1 MNRYLLII
9 KNEVK
14 EALSESKNLI
24 FLLFVIFIASVVLG
38 IIFHDAIYDSIS
50 PVIDNMVEL
59 GGSDNLTIS
68 WMLNN
73 IRANLLTYFL
83 SRLFA
88 FMAFFSI
95 IFNGL
100 IIGVVGGTITA
111 NDPSNWIMF
120 LALIL
125 PHGIFEIPSLV
136 FSSAGG
142 IFLFK
147 FIFNTF
153 KTLFKN
159 NNTTLKESF
168 LDSWDKNKSI
178 LKHSLVLLILSLVL
192 MVIAGIIEGNFT
204 LMFGK
209 WIQSFF

>member
-68 WMLNN
+68 LMLNN

-83 SRLFA
+83 SILFA
-88 FMAFFSI
+88 FMAFSP
-95 IFNGL
+95 L
-100 IIGVVGGTITA
+100 
-111 NDPSNWIMF
+111 F
-120 LALIL
+120 LM
-125 PHGIFEIPSLV
+125 
-136 FSSAGG
+136 
-142 IFLFK
+142 
-147 FIFNTF
+147 
-153 KTLFKN
+153 
-159 NNTTLKESF
+159 
-168 LDSWDKNKSI
+168 D
-178 LKHSLVLLILSLVL
+178 
-192 MVIAGIIEGNFT
+192 
-204 LMFGK
+204 
-209 WIQSFF
+209 